1 MSEKNEL
8 LRKLPK
14 VDELLMIRG
23 IQLVEQEYGHTTV
36 LLAARHTVDELRA
49 EILAGSRQQIPAD
62 AELAVQIAQEAQRM
76 SSPTF
81 RKVINATGVVLHTN
95 LGRARLSEKAARAAY
110 DVARGYSNLEYDIG
124 RGQRGS
130 RHSLVKNLLCELTGA
145 EDAMVVNNNAGAVL
159 LMLAAM
165 AAGREVVV
173 SRGELVEIGG
183 SFRVP
188 DIMTLSG
195 AVLREVGTTNR
206 THLSDYQQAVGEQ
219 TGALLKVHTSNYKLI
234 GFTQEI
240 ELAAMVEL
248 GKSLG
253 LPVLYDLG
261 GGMLRPAQGVSIPGE
276 PCVIDSLKTGVD
288 VVCFSGDKLLGG
300 PQAGIVLGRRE
311 YIERLKKHPLAR
323 ALRVD
328 KMTLAALETT
338 LLSYRDE
345 DVALRQVPTLQ
356 MLAAPQSELMDK
368 AKRLA
373 AMLDFAGGVSVVE
386 EEGQVGGGTAP
397 GLLIPAAA
405 VAIDAGVMEPERLGT
420 QLRLWEMPIVARIS
434 KDTLLLDVRT
444 IDEEDFGIIADCLRQ
459 VLAKETSAE

>member
-1 MSEKNEL
+1 MQEKNEL

-14 VDELLMIRG
+14 VDELLMVRG

-36 LLAARHTVDELRA
+36 LLAARNTVDELRA
-49 EILAGSRQQIPAD
+49 EILAGGRERIPSD
-62 AELAVQIAQEAQRM
+62 TELAVQIAQEAQRM

-130 RHSLVKNLLCELTGA
+130 RHSLVSSLLCELTGA
-145 EDAMVVNNNAGAVL
+145 EDAMVVNNNAAAVL

-206 THLSDYQQAVGEQ
+206 THLADYQRVIGEQ
-219 TGALLKVHTSNYKLI
+219 TGALLKVHTSNFRVV

-248 GKSLG
+248 GKSVG

-261 GGMLRPAQGVSIPGE
+261 GGLLRPVEGVSIPGE
-276 PCVIDSLKTGVD
+276 PCVTESLKTGVD

-356 MLAAPQSELMDK
+356 MLAAPQDELMDK

-373 AMLDFAGGVSVVE
+373 ALLDFAGGVSVVE

-397 GLLIPAAA
+397 GHIIPAAA
-405 VAIDAGVMEPERLGT
+405 VAIAASVMEPERLET

-434 KDTLLLDVRT
+434 RDTLLLDVRT
-444 IDEEDFGIIADCLRQ
+444 IDEDDFGTIAACLRQ
-459 VLAKETSAE
+459 VLDKEPQA